1 MTYEESVNYIHGRPK
16 FSARRTDL
24 SKVHRLLERL
34 GSPHKQ
40 GKYVHVT
47 GTNGKGSTCAFVHS
61 VLRAAGFKVGLFTSP
76 YLVHFEERFQVNGEP
91 IPKEKLAEITSKIR
105 SVEEQLEAEGYD
117 PATEFEIVTAVG
129 FCYFASCNCDYVVL
143 EVGIGGRLDCTNVID
158 PPVCACI
165 APVSLDHQKTL
176 GNTVAEIAAD
186 KSGIIKPGS
195 QVVVSAGQP
204 EEAMEVIRKAAQTV
218 GAKLIDASELSL
230 EIKSASRHGTECI
243 VDGVELHVPL
253 LGRHQVDNA
262 VAAYAICK
270 AIGIPVET
278 IQTGIASAVWP
289 ARLQYIPG
297 TPDILLDAG
306 HNPAGVATLGKAL
319 DDLFTG
325 VPLRVVMGM
334 MSDKAT
340 DICIP
345 AVAKRAKRLYACAV
359 DWPRAMPAVEL
370 AAVAGA
376 YCPATACQSVKA
388 ALDQA
393 CAEAEPGEMVL
404 VCGSVYLVGDV
415 LGILQG

>member
-1 MTYEESVNYIHGRPK
+1 M
-16 FSARRTDL
+16 
-24 SKVHRLLERL
+24 
-34 GSPHKQ
+34 
-40 GKYVHVT
+40 
-47 GTNGKGSTCAFVHS
+47 
-61 VLRAAGFKVGLFTSP
+61 
-76 YLVHFEERFQVNGEP
+76 
-91 IPKEKLAEITSKIR
+91 
-105 SVEEQLEAEGYD
+105 
-117 PATEFEIVTAVG
+117 
-129 FCYFASCNCDYVVL
+129 
-143 EVGIGGRLDCTNVID
+143 
-158 PPVCACI
+158 
-165 APVSLDHQKTL
+165 
-176 GNTVAEIAAD
+176 
-186 KSGIIKPGS
+186 
-195 QVVVSAGQP
+195 
-204 EEAMEVIRKAAQTV
+204 
-218 GAKLIDASELSL
+218 
-230 EIKSASRHGTECI
+230 
-243 VDGVELHVPL
+243 